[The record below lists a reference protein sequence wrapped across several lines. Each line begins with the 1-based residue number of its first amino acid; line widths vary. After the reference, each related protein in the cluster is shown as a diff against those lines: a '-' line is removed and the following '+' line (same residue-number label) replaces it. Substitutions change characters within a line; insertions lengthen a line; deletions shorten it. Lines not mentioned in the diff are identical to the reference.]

1 MVSQVAIRPALV
13 SSSES
18 QPKARWAID
27 ALLATCHA
35 PPAEVEYP
43 SPALPNSERAWKFFA
58 DGGTELPVV
67 GADGVLDFGD
77 GVEDIVASAFYH
89 LSRWEERSGSTTDR
103 HGRFPASAALGG
115 ADGAAVDSLA
125 VRFRAALG
133 LDQHRRQFTVALTHD
148 VDSPWR
154 WYGRRAY
161 LGAAARAKR
170 AAIGRRVGDL
180 GTELAGLLEAP
191 VHRLRKSDP
200 NWAFE
205 RIAEIERGHGGRST
219 YFVMTGHST
228 PADGPAPEAYNR
240 RRAAIVT
247 QISAQGDEIG
257 LHPSY
262 ATSDQPSLLADEKA
276 RLEALTGE
284 PTAGVRFHYLRHRT
298 HETLPLVA
306 ELGFRYDTSQG
317 FAETPGLRAGFS
329 LPFHPYDL
337 ALDRP
342 LDLVELPLAIMDA
355 SLAEP
360 RYLGLDADAGLQR
373 SVRVLEHVAEARGTV
388 AILWHVDRF
397 DRVYARGWDLAY
409 DRLLQW
415 VVDRGG
421 RIVTAADAVGE

>member
-1 MVSQVAIRPALV
+1 MVSQIAIRPPFVTASV
-13 SSSES
+13 S

-27 ALLATCHA
+27 VLLSTCHGT
-35 PPAEVEYP
+35 PTEVEYP
-43 SPALPNSERAWKFFA
+43 SPALAASERAWTYFA
-58 DGGTELPVV
+58 DGATEQPTLGV
-67 GADGVLDFGD
+67 DGLLDFGD
-77 GVEDIVASAFYH
+77 GVTDIVASAFYH
-89 LSRWEERSGSTTDR
+89 LSRWEERAGSQVDQ
-103 HGRFPASAALGG
+103 HGRFPASAALAGPG
-115 ADGAAVDSLA
+115 AAAVDSLA
-125 VRFRAALG
+125 ALFRAALG
-133 LDQHRRQFTVALTHD
+133 LEQHRRQFTVALTHD

-170 AAIGRRVGDL
+170 AAIDRRVGDL

-200 NWAFE
+200 NWAFD
-205 RIAEIERGHGGRST
+205 RIAEIERAHDGRST

-228 PADGPAPEAYNR
+228 PADGPAPDAYTR

-262 ATSDQPSLLADEKA
+262 ATSEQPARLADEKA

-298 HETLPLVA
+298 HESLPLLA

-373 SVRVLEHVAEARGTV
+373 SVQVLEHVAEARGTV

-397 DRVYARGWDLAY
+397 DRVYARGWDRAY
-409 DRLLQW
+409 ERLLQW

-421 RIVTAADAVGE
+421 RLVTAADAVGE